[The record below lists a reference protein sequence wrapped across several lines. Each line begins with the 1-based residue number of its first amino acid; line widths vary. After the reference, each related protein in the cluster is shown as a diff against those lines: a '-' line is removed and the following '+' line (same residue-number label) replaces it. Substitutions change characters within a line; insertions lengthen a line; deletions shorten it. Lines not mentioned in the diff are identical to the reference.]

1 MNPRHGQS
9 PTSTTSLQQSGQLPE
24 ALTQESR
31 ERSATK
37 YRRYHRRSQNT
48 LFAHGDVSIGPSK
61 YERNKVR
68 RDDTCNEENESESE
82 TKIESPTT
90 KETVDDGELN
100 NRSERNAHL
109 PPAHEMEELPTIG
122 ASRRHV

>member
-9 PTSTTSLQQSGQLPE
+9 PTSTTSLQQNGQLPE

-31 ERSATK
+31 EGSATK
-37 YRRYHRRSQNT
+37 YRRYHRRSRNT
-48 LFAHGDVSIGPSK
+48 LFAHGDVYIGPSK

-68 RDDTCNEENESESE
+68 RDDTCNEEENENESESE

-90 KETVDDGELN
+90 KETVDNGELVIILLKYCN
-100 NRSERNAHL
+100 IRYVL
-109 PPAHEMEELPTIG
+109 FIL
-122 ASRRHV
+122 